1 MKFEFVTAANIHDVY
16 KHFVDAVDEGKKDF
30 TREDW
35 DEIKVLYEA
44 LDSRKNMVEKEGLT
58 SADNLKIAK
67 LKVKYSAIKST
78 HRGVTKITEN
88 EKAKS

>member
-1 MKFEFVTAANIHDVY
+1 
-16 KHFVDAVDEGKKDF
+16 
-30 TREDW
+30 
-35 DEIKVLYEA
+35 
-44 LDSRKNMVEKEGLT
+44 MVEKEGLT